1 MSKKLVYTLQ
11 QLADLL
17 QVEVQGNA
25 DTLISG
31 IEDIN
36 DAQPCHVTFLDNEKY
51 ARFIKTTQAG
61 AIILSKAQAKKYS
74 DLNKNFLVVS
84 ELPAVAFQKCIE
96 LFISPIDS
104 GFTGIHPTAVIHPS
118 AHIGKNVHIEPYAVI
133 CQQASI
139 EDNCVI
145 GAGSFIGARSV
156 LGEGCVI
163 HPKVVIQERVIL
175 GKRVIAHPGAVIGS
189 CGFGYIT
196 DAFGRHKHLK
206 HLGKITIENDVE
218 IGANTTIDRGRFK
231 NTIIGEGT
239 KIDNQVQI
247 AHHVEIGEHCM
258 IVAQVGIAG
267 STKIGNHVIV
277 GGQTGITG
285 HISITDH
292 VIMMAQ
298 TGVTKSITSP
308 GIYGGAP
315 ARPYQEIHRQI
326 AKIRN
331 LPKLEERIGMLEE
344 KIKKLT
350 LVDATEEVTAEI
362 SND

>member
-1 MSKKLVYTLQ
+1 MSKKLAYTLQ

-17 QVEVQGNA
+17 QVEAQGNVE
-25 DTLISG
+25 TLISG
-31 IEDIN
+31 VEDIN
-36 DAQPCHVTFLDNEKY
+36 EAQPHHVTFLDNEKY

-61 AIILSKAQAKKYS
+61 AIILSKAQAQKYG
-74 DLNKNFLVVS
+74 DLNKNFLIVS
-84 ELPAVAFQKCIE
+84 ELPAIAFQKCIE
-96 LFISPIDS
+96 LFISSIDS
-104 GFTGIHPTAVIHPS
+104 GFKGIHPTAVIHPS
-118 AHIGKNVHIEPYAVI
+118 AHIGKNVCIEPYAVI
-133 CQQASI
+133 CQQACI
-139 EDNCVI
+139 EDNSFI
-145 GAGSFIGARSV
+145 GAGSIIGAGST

-163 HPKVVIQERVIL
+163 HPKVVIQERVVL
-175 GKRVIAHPGAVIGS
+175 GKRVIIQPGAVIGS
-189 CGFGYIT
+189 SGFGYIT
-196 DAFGRHKHLK
+196 NAFGRHKHLK
-206 HLGKITIENDVE
+206 HLGQVIIENDVE

-247 AHHVEIGEHCM
+247 AHHIEIGQHCI

-267 STKIGNHVIV
+267 STKIGHHVII

-315 ARPYQEIHRQI
+315 ARPYQEIHRQV

-331 LPKLEERIGMLEE
+331 LPKLEERMSILEE
-344 KIKKLT
+344 KIKELSMT
-350 LVDATEEVTAEI
+350 NASHGVASADLQ
-362 SND
+362 